1 MPKRE
6 LLLARTFV
14 DLADTLVTDFDV
26 VDFMTTLSSRCVELF
41 DASEAGLMLDSGDGL
56 AVAASSSRSMNHL
69 ELFELQHDEG
79 PCVDCFRSGEPIV
92 SLDLSQDLERWPR
105 FAPEALAAD
114 FQAVYALPLRLRD
127 TTIGSLNLLRV
138 ERGPLSDDDLSAA
151 QALADVATIGLL
163 QHRAAEDAE
172 RLTGQ
177 LQHALESRIVIEQ
190 AKGVLAEHS
199 KLSTDLAFEAL
210 RRYSR
215 NYNRR
220 LSDVARD
227 IIERALDPANIV
239 AEPRTQSAG

>member
-1 MPKRE
+1 MPTQVA
-6 LLLARTFV
+6 LLARTFV
-14 DLADTLVTDFDV
+14 DLADTLVSDFDV

-56 AVAASSSRSMNHL
+56 AVVASSSRSMNLL
-69 ELFELQHDEG
+69 ELFELQHEEG
-79 PCVDCFRSGEPIV
+79 PCVDCFLTGEAIA
-92 SLDLSQDLERWPR
+92 SLDLAQDLDRWPN
-105 FAPEALAAD
+105 FAPEALAAN
-114 FQAVYALPLRLRD
+114 FHSVYALPLRLRD

-138 ERGPLSDDDLSAA
+138 ERGALSDDDLSEA

-199 KLSTDLAFEAL
+199 NIPTDQAFDAL
-210 RRYSR
+210 RKYSR

-227 IIERALDPANIV
+227 IIERAVDPDNIV
-239 AEPRTQSAG
+239 AGRRDQSPG